1 MDPLK
6 SWLMSN
12 KLATECG
19 IGDLGALMRRL
30 DGFQSVSFTHAGNA
44 YSYTIE
50 EIRERAQYES
60 GDCPVCR
67 QKDIEIA
74 GLKAQLNEEPAEPLR
89 AIIKQFID
97 TNYTVAFERVYSRR
111 VLCKEIDAFL
121 LKNYNRRI
129 NRDSPLWKYVID
141 KIVCDRSKTYQR
153 LKLQKREHA

>member
-74 GLKAQLNEEPAEPLR
+74 GL
-89 AIIKQFID
+89 
-97 TNYTVAFERVYSRR
+97 YSG
-111 VLCKEIDAFL
+111 E
-121 LKNYNRRI
+121 
-129 NRDSPLWKYVID
+129 
-141 KIVCDRSKTYQR
+141 TT
-153 LKLQKREHA
+153 E